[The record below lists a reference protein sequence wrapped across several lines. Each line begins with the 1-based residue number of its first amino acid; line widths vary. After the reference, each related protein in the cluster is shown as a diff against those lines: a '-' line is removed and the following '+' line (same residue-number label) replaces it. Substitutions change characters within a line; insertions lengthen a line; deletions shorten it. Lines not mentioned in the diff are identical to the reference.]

1 MDPMF
6 LHLLILMVVVWSVAV
21 LLRRIGLPTILG
33 ELVMGVVL
41 GPAVLGW
48 IEPSEMIELLAQMGI
63 FFIMLHT
70 GVTTEPREFYAAM
83 RDSMG
88 VAVVGAIVPFT
99 VSMGVAIAFGLP
111 WATALFVGLVM
122 MATAVVITI
131 KSLRDLG
138 LQDTRMARIII
149 ASCLID
155 DILTLILFGFVL
167 GIVRNGEVEPLSLIL
182 FGGKMLLFFGVA
194 FAIGYWLY
202 PLFKHPFRN
211 RKGKGFTF
219 VLILGLGLGL
229 FAEAIGLHIIL
240 GAYLAGLFFEEKVAS
255 RALIQKVEDRLYGIA
270 YSFLG
275 PIFFISLGLHI
286 TFDALKGPGLWFAI
300 ALTLTCIIGQT
311 ISAGGMARLKRF
323 TWVESLL
330 VGVGMSGRSGMAFI
344 LASLGFSM
352 GAIDANVFSILIF
365 TTFLLDIFTPV
376 GLKGCHMLLK
386 RQKQTQGQPPSIDT
400 GS

>member
-6 LHLLILMVVVWSVAV
+6 LDLLTLMVVVWSVAV

-33 ELVMGVVL
+33 ELVMGVML

-70 GVTTEPREFYAAM
+70 GITTEPREFYAAM

-88 VAVVGAIVPFT
+88 VAVVGAIVPFS
-99 VSMGVAIAFGLP
+99 VSMGVALAFGLP

-122 MATAVVITI
+122 TATAVVITI

-138 LQDTRMARIII
+138 LQNSRMARIII

-167 GIVRNGEVEPLSLIL
+167 SIVRDGAVDPLSLIL
-182 FGGKMLLFFGVA
+182 FSGKTLLFFGVA
-194 FAIGYWLY
+194 FTIGYWLY

-219 VLILGLGLGL
+219 VLILALGLGL

-240 GAYLAGLFFEEKVAS
+240 GAYFAGLFFEEKVAS

-286 TFDALKGPGLWFAI
+286 TFDTLKGPGLWFVI

-311 ISAGGMARLKRF
+311 ISAGGMARLKKF
-323 TWVESLL
+323 TWVESLV

-352 GAIDANVFSILIF
+352 GAIDANVFSVLIF

-376 GLKGCHMLLK
+376 GLKGCDILLK